1 VPRVLRAYADGQ
13 IFGDAYGAGAPR
25 VLALHGWRRDRSDF
39 RQVLDGLDA
48 VAIDL
53 PGFGASPPPP
63 DAWAASDYAASVAI
77 VLREMASPAVVIG
90 HSFGGRVAV
99 HLAASHPTR
108 VAGVVL
114 AGVPLLRLTKPP
126 APSIRYRIARQLHQW
141 GVITDARM
149 EARRHRSGSSDYRA
163 ASGVMR
169 DVFVRAVNET
179 YEDELREITCPVEL
193 VWGSDDTAAPVAV
206 AKRAVE
212 LLAHPSLTV
221 LSGAGHL
228 TPITAPRELRA
239 AVDRLL
245 APKTRRP

>member
-1 VPRVLRAYADGQ
+1 
-13 IFGDAYGAGAPR
+13 
-25 VLALHGWRRDRSDF
+25 VLALHGWRRERGDF
-39 RQVLDGLDA
+39 RNVLEGLDA

-63 DAWAASDYAASVAI
+63 EAWGASDYAARVAT
-77 VLREMASPAVVIG
+77 VLREMADPVVVVG

-99 HLAASHPTR
+99 HLAASHPAR

-126 APSIRYRIARQLHQW
+126 GPSMRYRIARQLHQW

-149 EARRHRSGSSDYRA
+149 EARRHRSGSNDYRA
-163 ASGVMR
+163 ATGVMR
-169 DVFVRAVNET
+169 DVFVHLVNET

-206 AKRAVE
+206 AERAVE
-212 LLAHPSLTV
+212 LLAHPALTV
-221 LSGAGHL
+221 LPGAGHL
-228 TPITAPRELRA
+228 TPLTAPGELRA
-239 AVDRLL
+239 AIDRLL